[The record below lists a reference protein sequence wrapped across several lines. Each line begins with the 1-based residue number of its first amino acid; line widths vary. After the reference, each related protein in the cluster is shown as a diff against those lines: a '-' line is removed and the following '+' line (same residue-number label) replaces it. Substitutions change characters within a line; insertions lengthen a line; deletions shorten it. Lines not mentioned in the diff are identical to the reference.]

1 MRSNRGGIMKFLRRL
16 TCRATARAIVVHD
29 FFAPRLATMN
39 LRLWQ
44 RLFLTFAALSSIA
57 LAGFVAWQQQA
68 FRRGFLAYVDE
79 AALERMQPVIDSL
92 AEAYAENG
100 SWDFLNNNSKRFTE
114 LIAPDLRRVMRPPR
128 GAGPPPDAPPP
139 PPPPPPRDRADP
151 ERRHRPPPPEWRER
165 EHERHRRINEEDLMS
180 RLLLLD
186 VEGKPVVGDPAIARN
201 SASVPIEVDGK
212 RVGSLLLAALP
223 QLRGGADLAF
233 AREQLRNALIAGVA
247 ILAFALLL
255 AFALAR
261 WLLTP
266 VRELAAGTRALAA
279 GDYTRRIANRRRD
292 ELGALATDFNHLAG
306 TLEQHR
312 EARRRW
318 GADIAHELRTPLS
331 ILRGEIQ
338 AIQDGVRSATPA
350 ALNSLNAECERMG
363 SLIEDLY
370 LLSLADAGALEY
382 RFEPLDLAK
391 LVAESLE
398 SQAHILEGAGLSLER
413 AIGKVPTMRGDARRL
428 GQLID
433 NLIANTR
440 RYTDAPGRIRI
451 EVAHTGNSVLLAIE
465 DSAPGV
471 PSDSLNQLFERL
483 YRVDA
488 SRNRAAGGA
497 GLGLAICRAI
507 VVAHDGT
514 IEARHSLLGG
524 LRVEAR
530 FPAIKE
536 VS

>member
-1 MRSNRGGIMKFLRRL
+1 MEILRRL
-16 TCRATARAIVVHD
+16 NQRISAALSCAHD
-29 FFAPRLATMN
+29 FTPDPATATMN

-57 LAGFVAWQQQA
+57 LAGFVVWQQQA
-68 FRRGFLAYVDE
+68 FRRGFLAYLDE
-79 AALERMQPVIDSL
+79 AALERLQPAADRLS
-92 AEAYAENG
+92 EAYAENG
-100 SWDFLNNNSKRFTE
+100 SWDFLGNNSRQLAE
-114 LIAPDLRRVMRPPR
+114 LIAPDLRRALRRPPR
-128 GAGPPPDAPPP
+128 PQRD
-139 PPPPPPRDRADP
+139 PPPRPPGDDDF
-151 ERRHRPPPPEWRER
+151 RHRPAPPEWRER
-165 EHERHRRINEEDLMS
+165 RREVEGNVIS

-186 VEGKPVVGDPAIARN
+186 AQGKPVVGDPAIARN
-201 SASVPIEVDGK
+201 SASVPIELDGK

-223 QLRGGADLAF
+223 QLRGHADLTF
-233 AREQLRNALIAGVA
+233 AREQLHNALIAGVA
-247 ILAFALLL
+247 ILALALLL

-266 VRELAAGTRALAA
+266 VRELTAGTRALAA
-279 GDYTRRIANRRRD
+279 GDYARRIDDRRRD
-292 ELGALATDFNHLAG
+292 ELGALAADFNHLAR

-338 AIQDGVRSATPA
+338 ALQDGVRSATPA

-382 RFEPLDLAK
+382 RFESINLAE
-391 LVAESLE
+391 LVADLLEVQGPQLE
-398 SQAHILEGAGLSLER
+398 SAGLSLETR
-413 AIGKVPTMRGDARRL
+413 YETVPVIRGDARRL

-433 NLIANTR
+433 NLLVNTR
-440 RYTDAPGRIRI
+440 RYTDVPGRVRI
-451 EVAHTGNSVLLAIE
+451 SVEPDRDDVLLVIE
-465 DSAPGV
+465 DSAPGA
-471 PSDSLNQLFERL
+471 PAESLELLFERL

-507 VVAHDGT
+507 VLAHDGR
-514 IEARHSLLGG
+514 IEAHASPLGG
-524 LRVEAR
+524 LR
-530 FPAIKE
+530 IE
-536 VS
+536 VRLPSLKAKP